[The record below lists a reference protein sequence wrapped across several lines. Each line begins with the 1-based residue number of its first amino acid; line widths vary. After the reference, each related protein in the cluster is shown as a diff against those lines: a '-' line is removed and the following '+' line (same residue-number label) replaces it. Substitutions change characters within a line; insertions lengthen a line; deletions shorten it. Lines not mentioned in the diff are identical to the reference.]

1 MAMFSV
7 RHALVAAS
15 LAAIVAAPGPMVSA
29 SVDTPELVRD
39 LAENGTRL
47 ISEERELLDVL
58 RPESDATAEQRSDA
72 RAELAAVDAQGEAV
86 RRQLELLGVDL
97 TNAIEQVMA
106 PLPERLDGT
115 LAQPPLRIV
124 YDAAIDDLARIAAT
138 PTAATPTAEE
148 RDRGNTFGLLAVA
161 AVALVALGLAAL
173 ANSLRRTDDDDDL
186 AAMAWSDGLTG
197 VGNRR
202 RLDRDLAAHEGEGP
216 TAVIMVDV
224 DHFKQVN
231 DKYGHQVGDRV
242 LRAIGA
248 VLAQQVRHDDIV
260 YRYGGEEFCVLLPDA
275 TQTDAR
281 SIADRI
287 VDAARAITLPDGS
300 HVTVSVGVAEG
311 AASEVAG
318 TLEVADRALYAAKSG
333 GRDRSSAS
341 TDTLESV

>member
-7 RHALVAAS
+7 RHALVVAS
-15 LAAIVAAPGPMVSA
+15 LAAIVVAPGSMASA
-29 SVDTPELVRD
+29 STDTPELVRD
-39 LAENGTRL
+39 LAQNGTRL

-58 RPESDATAEQRSDA
+58 RPDGDATAEQRSDA

-106 PLPERLDGT
+106 PLPERADGT
-115 LAQPPLRIV
+115 LAPPPLRIV

-173 ANSLRRTDDDDDL
+173 ANSLRRTDDHDL

-248 VLAQQVRHDDIV
+248 VLAEQVRRDDIV

-287 VDAARAITLPDGS
+287 VDAARSITLPDGS

-311 AASEVAG
+311 AAGEVAS
-318 TLEVADRALYAAKSG
+318 TLEVADRALYAAKTG

>member
-7 RHALVAAS
+7 RHALVAAA
-15 LAAIVAAPGPMVSA
+15 LAAVVVAPGSA
-29 SVDTPELVRD
+29 SSASTDTPELVRD

-47 ISEERELLDVL
+47 ISEERQLLEVL
-58 RPESDATAEQRSDA
+58 RPDGDATPDQRTDARSD
-72 RAELAAVDAQGEAV
+72 LAAVDAQGEAV

-106 PLPERLDGT
+106 PLPQRPDGT
-115 LAQPPLRIV
+115 VGQPPLRIV

-138 PTAATPTAEE
+138 PAAATPTAEE

-173 ANSLRRTDDDDDL
+173 ANALRRTDDDDL

-202 RLDRDLAAHEGEGP
+202 RLDRDLAAHDGEGP

-224 DHFKQVN
+224 DHFKLVN
-231 DKYGHQVGDRV
+231 DKHGHQVGDGV
-242 LRAIGA
+242 LRAISA
-248 VLAQQVRHDDIV
+248 VLAEQVRRDDIV

-275 TQTDAR
+275 TRADAR

-287 VDAARAITLPDGS
+287 VDAARSITLPDGS

-311 AASEVAG
+311 VASEVAG

-333 GRDRSSAS
+333 GRDRSSTS
-341 TDTLESV
+341 TGTLESV